1 MPKSKNYNTWVKQS
15 YPRKCNV
22 CEYTSNNPS
31 MYHYHKK
38 THDTIPLGQLCDHG
52 CKQPALFKGTGGKYT
67 CAKVAQHCPE
77 YIRNHSARVAKHWA
91 NPGTEKRKE
100 ETRDRFFK
108 HCCGV
113 PEVVAKMSNTKRKKF
128 GTLDPDKA
136 TEFRRYAR
144 FIRQRAQRWA
154 KDQGYVLGQH
164 TYHVDHKL
172 SILDAWKA
180 GLSEEIVNHPANLQI
195 IEAKMNCSKGS
206 NSTITVDELLV
217 LTQASNKSN

>member
-1 MPKSKNYNTWVKQS
+1 MSRKGKPNLKGKQD
-15 YPRKCNV
+15 YPRKCEHCDYV
-22 CEYTSNNPS
+22 SNNPS

-38 THDTIPLGQLCDHG
+38 THNSIPDGTLCWQG
-52 CKQPALFKGTGGKYT
+52 CGQPATVLNTHGKYT
-67 CAKVAQHCPE
+67 CLPKTQHCPE
-77 YIRNHSARVAKHWA
+77 YIKQHSARVAKQWVGA
-91 NPGTEKRKE
+91 DQRKQ
-100 ETRDRFFK
+100 ETKQRFLE

-113 PEVVAKMSNTKRKKF
+113 PEVLQKMSDTKRKKF

-136 TEFRRYAR
+136 AEFRRYAR

-154 KDQGYVLGQH
+154 KDQGYVLGKH

-195 IEAKMNCSKGS
+195 IEAKKNCGKGA
-206 NSTITVDELLV
+206 NSTLTVDELL
-217 LTQASNKSN
+217 LLAQAAN